1 MVYEHTENPNGTVT
15 YETPHG
21 KLTIRKNDV
30 INEWT
35 FSKGTY
41 WSEEDIIR
49 NLQYIQPGK
58 NVIEIGSHCGTHTLP
73 YAKKLSD
80 GGRLYAFEPQLYMM
94 ECLEK
99 TISDNGIRSNVTL
112 FNNAV
117 WYETCDLEMAGI
129 CTSPTAASYNKRLE
143 DCHKNFTSTNY
154 GAMCIGKGGNPTRA
168 VYLDDPS
175 LGLDNIG
182 FIHSDAEGSENL
194 VFYGARELIRKN
206 RPVIYY
212 ENYRVC
218 GSELF
223 DHIRTHYD
231 IPKEIL
237 YFNVKDYCM
246 NELGY
251 KTYIHRQD
259 SYLIP

>member
-1 MVYEHTENPNGTVT
+1 MYPCTENGNGTVT
-15 YETPHG
+15 YETPFG

-35 FSKGTY
+35 FAKGEY
-41 WSEEDIIR
+41 WSEPDIRR
-49 NLQYIQPGK
+49 NLSYIQPGR
-58 NVIEIGSHCGTHTLP
+58 NVIEIGAHCGTHTLP
-73 YAKKLSD
+73 YASAVSD
-80 GGRLYAFEPQLYMM
+80 GCMLYAFEPQPYMR

-99 TISDNGIRSNVTL
+99 TVIDNGLDTKVKL
-112 FNNAV
+112 FHNAV
-117 WYETCDLEMAGI
+117 WYETTDLEMAEV
-129 CTSPTAASYNKRLE
+129 CASPTAASYNRRLE
-143 DCHKNFTSTNY
+143 DCHRDGTSTNY
-154 GAMCIGKGGNPTRA
+154 GAMCVGKGGTKMSA
-168 VYLDDPS
+168 VYLDDPA
-175 LGLDNIG
+175 LGLENVG

-194 VFYGARELIRKN
+194 IFYGARELIRRD

-223 DHIRTHYD
+223 EHIRTHYT
-231 IPKEIL
+231 IPDDIL
-237 YFNVKDYCM
+237 YFDVKDFCM

-251 KTYIHRQD
+251 RTYIHGQD